1 MKTLLAIDDDL
12 GIQKQLKWSL
22 TDYEVVFAEDRN
34 SALQQVRRYEP
45 AVVTLDLGLPP
56 DPTNASEG
64 MACLTEI
71 LQHNPDTKVIVIT
84 GSTDTEHALQAVALG
99 AYDYYQKPIDVDVL
113 NVIVAR
119 AFKLSELEA
128 ENRVLKSA
136 NYKSQDIIGNS
147 ESILKA
153 CRMVEKIAPTE
164 ITTLLL
170 GESGTGKEV
179 FARSIHKQSP
189 RATKP
194 FVAINC
200 ASIPDNLLESELFGY
215 EKGAFTGAHKT
226 TLGKIETANGGTLML
241 DEIGDMPLALQAK
254 MLRFLQERVIERVGG
269 RNEIE
274 VDVRVVC
281 ATHRNLAEMVAE
293 QSFREDLFYRVSEIT
308 LNIPPLRNRGQD
320 IVVIAKSLLQKFNQ
334 EFNTNIQGFTE
345 DAINAMLGHRW
356 PGNIR
361 ELQNKLKSAVIM
373 ADNKFIS
380 AEDLGLIVDHNASS
394 PLLTLRKVREQ
405 AETQAIRHAYNLSNG
420 NLSKTADVLG
430 VTRPTLYALIDK
442 YKMLDLRAPDSDNQ
456 NQVSPDQLA

>member
-22 TDYEVVFAEDRN
+22 TDYEVVFAEDRP
-34 SALQQVRRYEP
+34 SALQQLRRFEP

-64 MACLTEI
+64 LACLTEI
-71 LQHNPDTKVIVIT
+71 LQHNPNTKVIVIT
-84 GSTDTEHALQAVALG
+84 GSTDTEHALQAISLG

-119 AFKLSELEA
+119 AFKLSEIEA
-128 ENRVLKSA
+128 ENRLLKA
-136 NYKSQDIIGNS
+136 TAYKQQDIIGNS

-179 FARSIHKQSP
+179 FARAIHKQSP
-189 RATKP
+189 RADKP

-269 RNEIE
+269 RSEIE

-308 LNIPPLRNRGQD
+308 LNIPPLRNRGHD
-320 IVVIAKSLLQKFNQ
+320 IVIIAKALLHRFNA

-361 ELQNKLKSAVIM
+361 ELQNKLKSAVIL
-373 ADNKFIS
+373 ADTKFIS
-380 AEDLGLIVDHNASS
+380 AEDLSLVPSS
-394 PLLTLRKVREQ
+394 QPATLPTLRKVREQ
-405 AETQAIRHAYNLSNG
+405 AETQAIRHAYNVANG
-420 NLSKTADVLG
+420 NLSKTADLLG
-430 VTRPTLYALIDK
+430 VTRPTLYSLIDK
-442 YKMLDLRAPDSDNQ
+442 YKMLDLRPQDNEQ
-456 NQVSPDQLA
+456 PGPVTEEQ